1 MNISKTFKTVG
12 LVSIMS
18 LSGNFVYAAGD
29 HKHGPDGHTHTH
41 KAVNINKKE
50 AEAAAKDVVGLLVKK
65 GKLKKGWLTAG
76 VKTVSKKTFKK
87 ETEWVVTLEN
97 AKAEKSKQ
105 TLYVFLSLTGEYLGA
120 NFSGK

>member
-1 MNISKTFKTVG
+1 MNISKSFKTVG

-29 HKHGPDGHTHTH
+29 HKHGPGGSHTH
-41 KAVNINKKE
+41 KAVSITKKE
-50 AEAAAKDVVGLLVKK
+50 AEAAAKDVAGLLVKK
-65 GKLKKGWLTAG
+65 GKLKKGWLQAG
-76 VKTVSKKTFKK
+76 VKTVSKKKFKN

>member
-29 HKHGPDGHTHTH
+29 HKHGPDGSHAH
-41 KAVNINKKE
+41 KAVNITKKE
-50 AEAAAKDVVGLLVKK
+50 AEAAAKDIAGLLVKK
-65 GKLKKGWLTAG
+65 GKLKKGWLQAG
-76 VKTVSKKTFKK
+76 VKTADKKKFKN